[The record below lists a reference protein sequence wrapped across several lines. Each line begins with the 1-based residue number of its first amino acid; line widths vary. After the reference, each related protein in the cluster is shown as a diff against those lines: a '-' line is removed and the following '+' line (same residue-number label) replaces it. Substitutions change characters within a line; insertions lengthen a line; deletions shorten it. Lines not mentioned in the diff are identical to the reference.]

1 MELRRGKGWRLL
13 AILLV
18 AAAAVAVLY
27 TTPIRWGL
35 DLQGGVQ
42 VVLEAQDVQGVQVT
56 ESLIDRAQAV
66 IERRVNGL
74 GVAEPVIQ
82 RQGDRRIIVELP
94 GVHDHEQAIQVIGKT
109 ALLEFKDPAG
119 NTVFTGSELRS
130 ATLTTDEYGRP
141 AVSIELSREG
151 AARFA
156 ELTARYLHTSP
167 LPIVLDGEVLVA
179 PVPQSVINDGR
190 AVITGNFT
198 LEEARNLAILLQ
210 SGALPVPLEVMEVRN
225 VGPVLGRESVQ
236 KSLVAGIVGVALI
249 AAYMVLYYRLPG
261 GVADVALA
269 LYVVVLLGLLVGLRA
284 TLTLPGLA
292 GFVLSLGMAVD
303 ANVIIFERVREELR
317 AGKRLRTAMDA
328 GWKRAFVAIF
338 DANVTTLI
346 SAVILMYFGT
356 GPVRGFA
363 VTLSLGI
370 LVSMFT
376 AVVVTR
382 TLLALLVDR
391 DPDRFARYFGVKEVA
406 AR

>member
-1 MELRRGKGWRLL
+1 LL

>member
-1 MELRRGKGWRLL
+1 MRRGNGWRLL
-13 AILLV
+13 GICLV
-18 AAAAVAVLY
+18 VAVAVAVLY
-27 TTPIRWGL
+27 TTPVRWGL

-42 VVLEAQDVQGVQVT
+42 VVLEAQDTDSVRVT
-56 ESLIDRAQAV
+56 DSVLERAQAI
-66 IERRVNGL
+66 IERRVNAL

-94 GVHDHEQAIQVIGKT
+94 GVHDQEQAIQTIGKT

-119 NTVFTGSELRS
+119 NTVFTGAQLRS
-130 ATLTTDEYGRP
+130 ATLTNDEYGRP
-141 AVSIELSREG
+141 AVAIELNREG
-151 AARFA
+151 AAQFA
-156 ELTARYLHTSP
+156 QLTARYLYTSP

-198 LEEARNLAILLQ
+198 LEEARSIAILLQ

-225 VGPVLGRESVQ
+225 VGPALGRESVQ
-236 KSLVAGIVGVALI
+236 KSLVAGVIGIALV
-249 AAYMVLYYRLPG
+249 AAYMILYYRLPG

-269 LYVVVLLGLLVGLRA
+269 IYVVLLLGLLVGLRA

-292 GFVLSLGMAVD
+292 GFVLSIGMAVD
-303 ANVIIFERVREELR
+303 ANVIIFERVKEELR
-317 AGKRLRTAMDA
+317 AGKRLRASLDS

-346 SAVILMYFGT
+346 SALILMYFGT

-363 VTLSLGI
+363 VTLALGI

-376 AVVVTR
+376 AIVVTR
-382 TLLALLVDR
+382 TLLSVLVDR
-391 DPDRFARYFGVKEVA
+391 NPDRFVRYFGVGEVPV
-406 AR
+406 R

>member
-1 MELRRGKGWRLL
+1 MRRGKGWRLL

>member
-1 MELRRGKGWRLL
+1 RMSSTLP
-13 AILLV
+13 
-18 AAAAVAVLY
+18 AAAQPAPLSLHDAL
-27 TTPIRWGL
+27 PI
-35 DLQGGVQ
+35 
-42 VVLEAQDVQGVQVT
+42 
-56 ESLIDRAQAV
+56 S
-66 IERRVNGL
+66 
-74 GVAEPVIQ
+74 
-82 RQGDRRIIVELP
+82 
-94 GVHDHEQAIQVIGKT
+94 
-109 ALLEFKDPAG
+109 
-119 NTVFTGSELRS
+119 
-130 ATLTTDEYGRP
+130 DEYGRP

-190 AVITGNFT
+190 AVLTGNFT
-198 LEEARNLAILLQ
+198 LAEARNLAILLQ

-249 AAYMVLYYRLPG
+249 AAYMLLYYRLPG

-317 AGKRLRTAMDA
+317 AGQRLRAAMDA

-338 DANVTTLI
+338 DANVTALI

-356 GPVRGFA
+356 GPVRGF
-363 VTLSLGI
+363 
-370 LVSMFT
+370 
-376 AVVVTR
+376 
-382 TLLALLVDR
+382 
-391 DPDRFARYFGVKEVA
+391 
-406 AR
+406 

>member
-317 AGKRLRTAMDA
+317 AGKRLRAAMDA

>member
-317 AGKRLRTAMDA
+317 AGKRLRAAMDA

-406 AR
+406 VR